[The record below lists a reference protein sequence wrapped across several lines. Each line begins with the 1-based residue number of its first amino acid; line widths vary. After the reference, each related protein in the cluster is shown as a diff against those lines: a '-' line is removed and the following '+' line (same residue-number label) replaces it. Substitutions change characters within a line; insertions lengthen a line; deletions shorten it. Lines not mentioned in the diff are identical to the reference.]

1 MYEWRHLC
9 LSVSLYFL
17 NSVLFVYPIYPK
29 YVPLL
34 ICLNVSVR
42 RLPVGKGIRGNY
54 VCVYLST
61 AWGQVDRKEA
71 VFLKYYAMISQEAD
85 SVEWPM
91 L

>member
-17 NSVLFVYPIYPK
+17 NSVWFVYPN

-34 ICLNVSVR
+34 IRLSVSVR

-54 VCVYLST
+54 VCVYVST